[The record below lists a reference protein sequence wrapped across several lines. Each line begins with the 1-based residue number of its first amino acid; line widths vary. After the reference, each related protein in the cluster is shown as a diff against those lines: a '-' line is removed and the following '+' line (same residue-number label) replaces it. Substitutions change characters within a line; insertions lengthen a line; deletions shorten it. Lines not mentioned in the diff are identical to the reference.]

1 MNAKVHDKND
11 LMKMGGV
18 NFCLGSGNYKLSTH
32 RVQRVIHY
40 QKT

>member
-18 NFCLGSGNYKLSTH
+18 NFCLGSGNSGNSE
-32 RVQRVIHY
+32 
-40 QKT
+40 